1 MDRVIY
7 YDVTIDTAE
16 YDVAIPTETPFD
28 TKIDSEIRMMQ
39 SRSYLDLT
47 DKPRIEGVILE
58 GDKRFIDLGL
68 KEITP
73 QDIGKIIFGGD

>member
-73 QDIGKIIFGGD
+73 QDIDKIIFGGD